1 VKKRIEIRLV
11 TARPRVSKYI
21 IQQIFIREL
30 YAKNIAE
37 NFVKK
42 DEEKYCEYIFDKR
55 NRLFEQH

>member
-1 VKKRIEIRLV
+1 LV